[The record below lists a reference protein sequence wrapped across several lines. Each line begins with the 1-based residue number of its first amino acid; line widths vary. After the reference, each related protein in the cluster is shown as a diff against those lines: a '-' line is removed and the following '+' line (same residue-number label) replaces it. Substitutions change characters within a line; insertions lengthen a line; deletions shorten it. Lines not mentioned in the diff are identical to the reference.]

1 MLLVI
6 LMKLKEFLERSS
18 TADHGPWTKA
28 DVARKFKISPP
39 AVSLWDEIPEK
50 YVKRM
55 QQILDEGFLPPKIVK
70 PVELSDLEL
79 LEVIRTRG
87 SVSDFDI
94 CRAHGWRIPEFNQ
107 MIADLTKKYPLNGE
121 SWKTHEFWGQV
132 KGSCDS

>member
-1 MLLVI
+1 
-6 LMKLKEFLERSS
+6 MKLAEFLESS
-18 TADHGPWTKA
+18 GWSKA
-28 DVARKFKISPP
+28 AVARHLGISPP
-39 AVSLWDEIPEK
+39 AVALWDDIPEK
-50 YVKRM
+50 HLASLVEE
-55 QQILDEGFLPPKIVK
+55 IGSPPPEPKK
-70 PVELSDLEL
+70 KVELSDLEL

-132 KGSCDS
+132 KGSCES